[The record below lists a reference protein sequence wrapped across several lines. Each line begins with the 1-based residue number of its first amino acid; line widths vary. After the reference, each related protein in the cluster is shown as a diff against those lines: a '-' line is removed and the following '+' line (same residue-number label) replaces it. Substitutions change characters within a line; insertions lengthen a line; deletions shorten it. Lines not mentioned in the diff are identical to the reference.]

1 MSKIN
6 QGMFTSDRDDWETP
20 QDLFDRYN
28 DGFHFTLDVCASE
41 ENAKCERYFTK
52 EQDALK
58 QDWTGERCWC
68 NPPYGRS
75 IAGFVKK
82 ASESK
87 ALTVMLIPARTD
99 TKWFHDYIYNR
110 CPIEFIKG
118 RIRFVGAS
126 NTAPFPSMIVV
137 FDNLSE

>member
-6 QGMFTSDRDDWETP
+6 RGMFTSGRDDWETP

-28 DGFHFTLDVCASE
+28 DGFHFTLDVCASK
-41 ENAKCERYFTK
+41 ENTKCERYFTK

-126 NTAPFPSMIVV
+126 NTAPFPSMIVI